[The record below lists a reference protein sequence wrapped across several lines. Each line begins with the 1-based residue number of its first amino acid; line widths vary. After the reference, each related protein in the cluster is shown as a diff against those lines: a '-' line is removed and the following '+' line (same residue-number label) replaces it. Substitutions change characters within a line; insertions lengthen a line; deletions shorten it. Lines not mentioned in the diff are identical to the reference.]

1 MEEGGIEKG
10 GKDGWRREGGRDEP
24 CSCVICSLLCDLK
37 ATAPRV
43 PPPGPPAGFP
53 PVSMAT
59 PLCRSGATTSKKE
72 TSRVLG
78 SVPVCEA
85 PRAGCAL
92 RPVAL
97 GSSPRVTPE
106 EEEEAEEGEEGA
118 GVAPRCGHP
127 ALGVPSA
134 S

>member
-1 MEEGGIEKG
+1 MEKG

-78 SVPVCEA
+78 SAPVCEA

>member
-1 MEEGGIEKG
+1 MQKG
-10 GKDGWRREGGRDEP
+10 GRDARRREGGRDEP

-37 ATAPRV
+37 ATAQRV
-43 PPPGPPAGFP
+43 PPPAPPAGFP

-59 PLCRSGATTSKKE
+59 PLCRSGTTTSKKE

-78 SVPVCEA
+78 TLPVCEG

-106 EEEEAEEGEEGA
+106 KEEEEEGGAEA
-118 GVAPRCGHP
+118 APRCGHP
-127 ALGVPSA
+127 ALGVPTA